1 MYKFGTVILRQI
13 NVPMLYID
21 QNVFILVTG
30 LFLVLPFVDTYVS
43 VDLRT
48 SSYDIPPQEVRY
60 NILRYVVHLYR
71 WITQSSFVKKLITMS
86 GTS

>member
-71 WITQSSFVKKLITMS
+71 WITLSSFVKKLITMS